1 MTSEERH
8 ELRYQRRCQ
17 RRQAKRLAR
26 SIACGSFEEAFSF
39 NLLQKCQLEM
49 LDAALP
55 NEHHL
60 EHRKDPCAVDGWN
73 V

>member
-26 SIACGSFEEAFSF
+26 SIACGSFEDD
-39 NLLQKCQLEM
+39 KRR
-49 LDAALP
+49 AA
-55 NEHHL
+55 
-60 EHRKDPCAVDGWN
+60 RA
-73 V
+73 